1 MKFSNWVMM
10 IVAAVALA
18 LGSADMAD
26 AKDKKKGGGKAA
38 GNVAR
43 DVGHG
48 NKVKVGNGKGP
59 KSIPPGQ
66 IKRYTRGAKLPGDV
80 RYDSISDLSKWKMK
94 PLRAGEKYIK
104 VDNEILRVSDTLKVL
119 AVVGLANELLN

>member
-10 IVAAVALA
+10 IVAAIALA
-18 LGSADMAD
+18 FGSADMAD

-43 DVGHG
+43 DVGH
-48 NKVKVGNGKGP
+48 GNGKGP

-94 PLRAGEKYIK
+94 PLGAGEKYIR

-119 AVVGLANELLN
+119 AVIGLVNELLK